1 MSKTDLTRD
10 QQQISHQAQQDEMS
24 GIKDLSPDLDKLE
37 GQLDDLEDALQP
49 LLDNLEEMAS
59 QVPLLD
65 KAKLF
70 SLTAYS
76 IESLLFCEMKW
87 TQDSA
92 GPALTPSSIVEASR
106 NRRAEPR
113 RLHGTQARPAVF
125 RQDQGHRAAGAR
137 GPKDPD
143 GEPGSRGAGPEGR
156 LGEHHSVQSL
166 HACEMC

>member
-1 MSKTDLTRD
+1 
-10 QQQISHQAQQDEMS
+10 MS

-76 IESLLFCEMKW
+76 IESLLFCETHW
-87 TQDSA
+87 TLHLE
-92 GPALTPSSIVEASR
+92 GTGLTPSSIVETSR
-106 NRRAEPR
+106 NRRAEAR
-113 RLHGTQARPAVF
+113 RLHGTQARPTIF
-125 RQDQGHRAAGAR
+125 RQDQGHRAAGTR

-143 GEPGSRGAGPEGR
+143 GEPGSRCAGSEGR
-156 LGEHHSVQSL
+156 LGKHHFVQSL
-166 HACEMC
+166 HAC